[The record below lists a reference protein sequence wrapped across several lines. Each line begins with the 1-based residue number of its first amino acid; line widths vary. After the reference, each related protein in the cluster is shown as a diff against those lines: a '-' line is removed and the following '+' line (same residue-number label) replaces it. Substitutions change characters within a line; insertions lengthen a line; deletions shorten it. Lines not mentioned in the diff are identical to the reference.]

1 MLAYI
6 LTNYDKDLW
15 IVMWFLFHF
24 NSQYYNY
31 NTVRI
36 WNTTYY
42 HLQLILI
49 KIMSFFKIIKL
60 FSPCVLLW
68 ILYFDSVVPIVM
80 ILLVLSYGLYTCGLF
95 YLCKWSWSYLCY
107 VDGNMLLQ
115 IRLMLLVGRSQI
127 LLVVSL
133 SLSELCKQTLAVLF
147 MLMLFH
153 CVVVIN
159 GHGSVLLV
167 RFNNMVC

>member
-1 MLAYI
+1 MLANI

-107 VDGNMLLQ
+107 VDDNMLLQ
-115 IRLMLLVGRSQI
+115 IRLMLLVGDHKSCWWF
-127 LLVVSL
+127 
-133 SLSELCKQTLAVLF
+133 LCHFWSCASKLWRCRLCLCCFIV
-147 MLMLFH
+147 
-153 CVVVIN
+153 
-159 GHGSVLLV
+159 
-167 RFNNMVC
+167 